1 MFQIPAATGHSARWL
16 EASYRRH
23 SLPIGKRFPLVK
35 RGKFAH
41 KSYSSLSNALTIPNR
56 AIQPLFFRI
65 DLALP
70 ARYEIA
76 TSGHWSVHAD
86 LPTEMLDLQCVV
98 HRDPEIL
105 AAEADKDLV
114 MVSITNGFYYAVSDV
129 AREIWEAIERPRK
142 VSDLI
147 DDLAK
152 SYNID
157 PATCQ
162 AETLSFLEDLR
173 SEGLLKVTDGS
184 GS

>member
-1 MFQIPAATGHSARWL
+1 MT
-16 EASYRRH
+16 
-23 SLPIGKRFPLVK
+23 LP
-35 RGKFAH
+35 
-41 KSYSSLSNALTIPNR
+41 
-56 AIQPLFFRI
+56 Q
-65 DLALP
+65 
-70 ARYEIA
+70 
-76 TSGHWSVHAD
+76 
-86 LPTEMLDLQCVV
+86 MLDSQCVV
-98 HRDPEIL
+98 QRDPEIL

-114 MVSITNGFYYAVSDV
+114 MVSIANGFYYAVSDV

-157 PATCQ
+157 RTTCQ

-173 SEGLLKVTDGS
+173 SEGLLKVSDGS

>member
-1 MFQIPAATGHSARWL
+1 MT
-16 EASYRRH
+16 
-23 SLPIGKRFPLVK
+23 FP
-35 RGKFAH
+35 
-41 KSYSSLSNALTIPNR
+41 
-56 AIQPLFFRI
+56 Q
-65 DLALP
+65 
-70 ARYEIA
+70 
-76 TSGHWSVHAD
+76 
-86 LPTEMLDLQCVV
+86 MLDSQCVV
-98 HRDPEIL
+98 QRDPEIL

-114 MVSITNGFYYAVSDV
+114 MVSIANGFYYAVSDV

-157 PATCQ
+157 RTACQ

-173 SEGLLKVTDGS
+173 SEGLLKVSDES

>member
-1 MFQIPAATGHSARWL
+1 
-16 EASYRRH
+16 
-23 SLPIGKRFPLVK
+23 
-35 RGKFAH
+35 
-41 KSYSSLSNALTIPNR
+41 
-56 AIQPLFFRI
+56 LFFRI
-65 DLALP
+65 DLALRG
-70 ARYEIA
+70 RYQIPN
-76 TSGHWSVHAD
+76 GHLAIGPSRQIKAMTF
-86 LPTEMLDLQCVV
+86 PQMLDLQCVV
-98 HRDPEIL
+98 QRDPEIL

-114 MVSITNGFYYAVSDV
+114 MVSIVNGYYYAVSDV

-157 PATCQ
+157 RTICQ

-173 SEGLLKVTDGS
+173 SEGLLKVSDGS